1 MMYETYRTLFAVSL
15 LFLPY
20 LFFRYFLLCL
30 FAYVIYKIVRY
41 IYIRNYERRV
51 SPKGRGVFITG
62 CDSGLGFLFAKH
74 FDELGFTV
82 FAGCLHKQG
91 EGADALSKQS
101 SGKIH
106 VVQIDVTDDQSIE
119 DAFQYVSKHVPS
131 NGLFGVIN
139 NAGMNMYGEVEL
151 TPLSIYEKGFN
162 VNLYGGIRVLK
173 KFLPQIRQSKGRI
186 INVTSVH
193 GLLSRPCQSNYETA
207 KHDFETLSDSLRLEM
222 KKFGVKVIVIEPGMY
237 GTCTSVQSKA
247 MTQRNINE
255 IDEMWNDTP
264 EHVKK
269 DYTKEYM
276 LSWLP
281 KPMAEWPPPKHL
293 ATPVVMVAEHAL
305 CSEFPETRYLVD
317 GYGNRLSFIDEFAVQ
332 ARLFNKVPTWV
343 ADLWMIHDHMKN

>member
-62 CDSGLGFLFAKH
+62 CDS
-74 FDELGFTV
+74 
-82 FAGCLHKQG
+82 
-91 EGADALSKQS
+91 
-101 SGKIH
+101 
-106 VVQIDVTDDQSIE
+106 
-119 DAFQYVSKHVPS
+119 
-131 NGLFGVIN
+131 GLFGVIN